1 MQFDKQRI
9 ILDTNVIVSA
19 LISNSAPTD
28 VLYDIVLKNKVNL
41 CLSAEVYDE
50 YVSVLNRD
58 KFSRFK
64 NFKENAVIVLKEFD
78 SIGQYYK
85 TSQAVDLISD
95 ESDNR
100 FLELALES
108 SANYIITGNT
118 QDFDFG
124 TFQGTKIVT
133 PRQYWEIHIA
143 QS

>member
-108 SANYIITGNT
+108 SANYLITGNT

-124 TFQGTKIVT
+124 TFHGTKIVT
-133 PRQYWEIHIA
+133 PRQYWKIHIA